1 MGEDPAGGNR
11 LTKPNSGLTFSPPF
25 PLPNLAAFGPPLMGY
40 HGKTDGR
47 EVTRSGCILQTLF
60 RQPCGAWTCNMAGAG
75 GEQER
80 QMKKDDCSIFM
91 QAFTAAGTV
100 VIRMEETKV
109 LISGYIL
116 R

>member
-1 MGEDPAGGNR
+1 MLNEVTAGRGVGEDPAGGNR

-25 PLPNLAAFGPPLMGY
+25 PLPNLVAFGPPLMGY

-47 EVTRSGCILQTLF
+47 EVTGCGCILQTLF

-80 QMKKDDCSIFM
+80 SHRKGM
-91 QAFTAAGTV
+91 AGEL
-100 VIRMEETKV
+100 RMHFHF
-109 LISGYIL
+109 G
-116 R
+116 